1 MLFTGAMANK
11 YLFVAVFLLVFSFAE
26 AQNLVPNPSFEA
38 HTVCPKEL
46 GKRQLYIENW
56 IQPTAGSIDYFHRCS
71 DKCGVPDNVVGY
83 QEALSGDAYIGLTVY
98 HERYRV
104 YAQAPL
110 KTPLVAGKSY
120 TVEYNVCLAENSKYA
135 IGNISAYF
143 SEDRITSLVE
153 TVFEC
158 MERVKVAEGDYQL
171 VPGPCKPQI
180 NNPTEN
186 FLKDTKTWKKISGT
200 YMAKGGE
207 KYITIGNFHSNTKTP
222 TTPSP
227 SVGKGAYAYYF
238 IDDVA
243 VYETGKQPEPF
254 FVSSNLSPVANL
266 NQAQKNP
273 AWKEEA
279 LKDQQQQAKPE
290 ALIDPLS
297 IKQMMDEK
305 EIDKKIA
312 EVRARLEELK
322 AINNALVQQK
332 AMVQAKDQPDA
343 KPTIMEHLYFAKNS
357 AEILPKSEAEL
368 IKLVNMMNNNP
379 TMHIRVDGHTDESGT
394 EEGNKKLSLLRAQ
407 AVVNFLVMFDVDPT
421 RMTYNGF
428 GSSKPLAKN
437 DTEEGRRQ
445 NRRVEFT
452 ITRK

>member
-1 MLFTGAMANK
+1 MAKN
-11 YLFVAVFLLVFSFAE
+11 YLLIAALTLSFSAAE

-71 DKCGVPDNVVGY
+71 NTCGVPDNVVGY

-110 KTPLVAGKSY
+110 KSPLVAGKTY
-120 TVEYNVCLAENSKYA
+120 TVEYNLCLAENSKYA

-143 SEDRITSLVE
+143 SVDKITGLVE

-158 MERVKVAEGDYQL
+158 YESVKSPEGDFKL
-171 VPGPCKPQI
+171 VPGPCRPQV
-180 NNPTEN
+180 NNPAES
-186 FLKDTKTWKKISGT
+186 FLKDNKMWKKLSGT
-200 YMAKGGE
+200 FTAKGGE
-207 KYITIGNFHSNTKTP
+207 KYITIGNFAGNTKTP
-222 TTPSP
+222 TTASP
-227 SVGKGAYAYYF
+227 SIGKGLYAYYF

-243 VYETGKQPEPF
+243 VYESGKTPEPF
-254 FVSSNLSPVANL
+254 FTATNISPVAGL

-273 AWKEEA
+273 AWKEAEA
-279 LKDQQQQAKPE
+279 PKQVAAAEP
-290 ALIDPLS
+290 LIDPLS
-297 IKQMMDEK
+297 IKQMLDEN

-312 EVRARLEELK
+312 EVRQKLNELK
-322 AINNALVQQK
+322 AINQALTQQK
-332 AMVQAKDQPDA
+332 AMVQAKAQPDA
-343 KPTIMEHLYFAKNS
+343 KPTVMVHLYFAKNS
-357 AEILPKSEAEL
+357 AEILPKSEGEL
-368 IKLVNMMNNNP
+368 ITLVNLMNNNP
-379 TMHIRVDGHTDESGT
+379 TMQIRIDGHTDESGT
-394 EEGNKKLSLLRAQ
+394 EDSNKKLSLQRAQ
-407 AVVNFLVMFDVDPT
+407 AVVNFLAMFDVDPT

-437 DTEEGRRQ
+437 DTEEGRKL

-452 ITRK
+452 VTKK

>member
-1 MLFTGAMANK
+1 MAKN
-11 YLFVAVFLLVFSFAE
+11 YLLVSVFMLTISVAE

-71 DKCGVPDNVVGY
+71 NTCGVPDNVVGY
-83 QEALSGDAYIGLTVY
+83 QEALSGDAYIGITVY

-110 KTPLVAGKSY
+110 KQTLTAGKTY

-135 IGNISAYF
+135 VGTISAYL
-143 SEDRITSLVE
+143 SADKITALVE

-158 MERVKVAEGDYQL
+158 MESVKSPEGDFKL
-171 VPGPCKPQI
+171 VPGPCKPQV
-180 NNPTEN
+180 NNPAEN
-186 FLKDTKTWKKISGT
+186 FLKDNKSWKKISGT
-200 YMAKGGE
+200 FTAKGGE
-207 KYITIGNFHSNTKTP
+207 KYITLGNFYGNTKTP
-222 TTPSP
+222 TTASP
-227 SVGKGAYAYYF
+227 SIGKGLYAYYF

-243 VYETGKQPEPF
+243 VYESGTSPEPF
-254 FVSSNLSPVANL
+254 FTSTNISPVASL

-273 AWKEEA
+273 AWKEAEA
-279 LKDQQQQAKPE
+279 PKQVVAAEPM
-290 ALIDPLS
+290 IDPLS
-297 IKQMMDEK
+297 IKQMMDEQ

-312 EVRARLEELK
+312 EVRAKLNELK
-322 AINNALVQQK
+322 EINNLLTQQK
-332 AMVQAKDQPDA
+332 AMVQAKAQPDA

-357 AEILPKSEAEL
+357 AEILPKSEGEL
-368 IKLVNMMNNNP
+368 IKLVNLMNNTP
-379 TMHIRVDGHTDESGT
+379 TMQIRVDGHTDESGT
-394 EEGNKKLSLLRAQ
+394 EDMNKKLSLQRAQ
-407 AVVNFLVMFDVDPT
+407 AVVNFLVMFDVDAT

-428 GSSKPLAKN
+428 GSTKPLAKN
-437 DTEEGRRQ
+437 DTEEGRKL

-452 ITRK
+452 VTRK